1 MGLCV
6 GLLKHRNE
14 RAMKTYVL
22 RDIDPAFWRQVKAQ
36 AAERNQS
43 VKAVI
48 NQLLKDWLPQA
59 KKDNP

>member
-1 MGLCV
+1 
-6 GLLKHRNE
+6 
-14 RAMKTYVL
+14 MKTYVL